1 MTANTFL
8 LSNSPPV
15 SDKDTHNQNPM
26 ALGLFNWPM
35 KSFEVKAI
43 ALQRN
48 EMEAVFN
55 QMVTHVS
62 LDDVGSRN

>member
-1 MTANTFL
+1 
-8 LSNSPPV
+8 
-15 SDKDTHNQNPM
+15 M
-26 ALGLFNWPM
+26 ALGLFNWPI